1 MYRRPYSQRNIFHS
15 EHRCKCIEELT
26 KCGPFPLSSKF
37 LQLGKVC
44 RSRSG
49 KSRYPCGHRS
59 RGGRRWGRG
68 RCKTRSTSWHSRGQ
82 NRDRTRSDAWLGR
95 RSGSTQVRISWFD
108 YESYSTKELRT
119 KGEDKGTD
127 GRWQWPLIGRDDFF
141 KKREKGGRGKRS
153 EISFD
158 LGWTLLEDTHPRN
171 EQDVCFAASNFCDR
185 DFYFWKH
192 SRLLDKTALF
202 VSSF

>member
-1 MYRRPYSQRNIFHS
+1 MRPWTNDIYRRPYSQRNIFHS

-26 KCGPFPLSSKF
+26 KCGPFPLPSKF

-141 KKREKGGRGKRS
+141 KKGKGRARQTEWNKLWPWMNALRGHTSTERTRRVFRGVKLLWPWFLFL
-153 EISFD
+153 E
-158 LGWTLLEDTHPRN
+158 TLKAIR
-171 EQDVCFAASNFCDR
+171 
-185 DFYFWKH
+185 
-192 SRLLDKTALF
+192 
-202 VSSF
+202 